1 MEKSIWNETVQLP
14 TFPAMEKEVKT
25 DVLIIGGGLCG
36 LLCALRLEEAGVK
49 AVLVEKNRIASGVT
63 KNTTAKITSQHG
75 VIYSRIIK
83 KYGKEMARLY
93 LTANEEAISD
103 YRKLW
108 HGCETVDAYT
118 YSVASR
124 ERIEKEVAAVQSLG
138 YGADF
143 VENTALPFPVSGAIR
158 FRNQAVFHPLNFI
171 SHIVRKLNIYEN
183 TEVVEFTPQY
193 VKTNRGRIYAK
204 KVIVAT
210 HFPFLNKHGAYFIKL
225 YQHRSYVLAAKN
237 AVQLPGVYVDEKDDG
252 LSFRNYNDMLFIGSG
267 GHRTGKKTDGWER
280 GKQIIGTYFPKSEIT
295 NFWAT
300 QDCIS
305 LDGIPYIGRYA
316 STPNLFVATGFN
328 KWGMTSS
335 MVAANLLRDL
345 ILDKQNPYEKLFS
358 PKRPL
363 LSTKLLI
370 NGIESVSGMI
380 RPTKPRCPHLGCA
393 LRWNKQ
399 EQSWDCPCHGS
410 RFSKE
415 GKLLNNPA
423 TGDIKKP

>member
-1 MEKSIWNETVQLP
+1 MENSIWKETAQLP
-14 TFPAMEKEVKT
+14 TFPPMEKEVKT

-36 LLCALRLEEAGVK
+36 LLCARRLEEAGIQAIV
-49 AVLVEKNRIASGVT
+49 VEKNRIASGVT

-75 VIYSRIIK
+75 LIYSKIIK
-83 KYGKEMARLY
+83 KYGTEMAKLY
-93 LTANEEAISD
+93 LMANEEAISD
-103 YRKLW
+103 YRKIW
-108 HGCETVDAYT
+108 HQCETVDAYT
-118 YSVASR
+118 YSLDNR
-124 ERIEKEVAAVQSLG
+124 KKIEKETYAVQSLG
-138 YGADF
+138 YKADF
-143 VENTALPFPVSGAIR
+143 VERTALPFPVSGAIC
-158 FRNQAVFHPLNFI
+158 FREQAVFHPLKFI
-171 SHIVRKLNIYEN
+171 SHIAKNLNVYEN
-183 TEVVEFTPQY
+183 TEVVEFTPQF

-210 HFPFLNKHGAYFIKL
+210 HFPFLNKHGAYFLKL
-225 YQHRSYVLAAKN
+225 YQHRSYVSAAKN
-237 AVQLPGVYVDEKDDG
+237 AVQLPGVYLDEKEGG
-252 LSFRNYNDMLFIGSG
+252 LSFRNYNDILLIGSG

-280 GKQIIGTYFPKSEIT
+280 GKQIIDTYFPKSEIT

-305 LDGIPYIGRYA
+305 LDGIPYIGQYGN
-316 STPNLFVATGFN
+316 TPNLYVATGFN

-345 ILDKQNPYEKLFS
+345 ILEKENPYEKLFS
-358 PKRPL
+358 PKRTL
-363 LSTKLLI
+363 LSKQIFI
-370 NGIESVSGMI
+370 NVIESFSGMI

-399 EQSWDCPCHGS
+399 EHSWDCSCHGS
-410 RFSKE
+410 RFSNE